1 MQEIKQLRKR
11 VDEVDEQILRF
22 LIKRAQICKSI
33 GLIKEKH
40 GIPIQDFPRENDVYA
55 HIREKAA
62 ELGLDPSYVVAIYHQ
77 IVNMCSAVQDSKRKV
92 RNETALEK

>member
-1 MQEIKQLRKR
+1 MQEINQLRKR
-11 VDEVDEQILRF
+11 VDELDEQILQF

-55 HIREKAA
+55 HIRERAV
-62 ELGLDPSYVVAIYHQ
+62 ELGLEPSHVEAIYRQ
-77 IVNMCSAVQDSKRKV
+77 IVNMCSAVQNS
-92 RNETALEK
+92 NEESEK